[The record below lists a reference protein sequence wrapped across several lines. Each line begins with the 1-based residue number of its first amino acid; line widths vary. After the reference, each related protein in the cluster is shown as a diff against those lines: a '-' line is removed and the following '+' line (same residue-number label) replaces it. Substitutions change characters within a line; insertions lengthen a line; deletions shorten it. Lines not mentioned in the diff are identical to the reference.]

1 MPWLLRNPEGCVGAR
16 PPRHVEAEEV
26 WRRSRGAAKGTLFSS
41 WKTQAWVLREATSS
55 TSDQNQVFCL
65 KTAPGLGVMLA
76 AGRDGQVS
84 LEGEEYLAQRG
95 ILAGQQLLESQPGMS
110 WRDVSH
116 QSLPQTPSSAHSVHT
131 ELVILFSRLQHFK
144 ECIQFIHECRLRG
157 GGCLVHC
164 LAGVSRSTTILVAYL
179 MTVTELGWQSCLAAT
194 KAVRSYVSPN
204 AGFQQQLQEY
214 ERTLLQEYRAWIRRD
229 YGRNPFQD
237 QEELQR
243 LLGQQ
248 NEGQKEQ
255 QLGSRDC
262 SWLRSPAPTF
272 PPPCHAGGTGG
283 SRWMNR

>member
-1 MPWLLRNPEGCVGAR
+1 MLWFLRNPEGCVGAR
-16 PPRHVEAEEV
+16 PPRHAEAEEV
-26 WRRSRGAAKGTLFSS
+26 RRWSRGAAKGTLFSS

-76 AGRDGQVS
+76 AGRDRQVS

-95 ILAGQQLLESQPGMS
+95 ISVGQQLLESQPGMG
-110 WRDVSH
+110 WRDGSH
-116 QSLPQTPSSAHSVHT
+116 QSLPQTPSSAHSVHM

-144 ECIQFIHECRLRG
+144 ECIQFIHECRLGG

-194 KAVRSYVSPN
+194 KAVRSYASPN
-204 AGFQQQLQEY
+204 AGFQQQLQDY
-214 ERTLLQEYRAWIRRD
+214 ERTLLWEYRAWIRRD

-248 NEGQKEQ
+248 HEGQKEQ